1 MSTMKNIKFK
11 QTEDIITV
19 DFIGNGIDSAE
30 FSSLLK
36 GIKRVKNSH
45 KIFVNIANLYEI
57 SNDTLEKF
65 REMRKEL
72 KDEQIFFINVS
83 AMNNMILNL
92 FNIDKLFQLYMNK
105 QDAVEGIRPVINRN
119 FRVV

>member
-1 MSTMKNIKFK
+1 MKNIRLK

-19 DFIGNGIDSAE
+19 DFIGNGIDSEE
-30 FSSLLK
+30 FHSLLK
-36 GIKRVKNSH
+36 GIKGFKNSH

-65 REMRKEL
+65 REMRKQL

>member
-1 MSTMKNIKFK
+1 MKNIRLKE
-11 QTEDIITV
+11 TEDIITV
-19 DFIGNGIDSAE
+19 DFIGDGIDSEE
-30 FSSLLK
+30 FNSFLTGMK
-36 GIKRVKNSH
+36 EFKNSH
-45 KIFVNIANLYEI
+45 KIYVNIANLYEI
-57 SNDTLEKF
+57 NNDTLAKF
-65 REMRKEL
+65 REMRREL

-92 FNIDKLFQLYMNK
+92 FNIDKLFQLYLNK